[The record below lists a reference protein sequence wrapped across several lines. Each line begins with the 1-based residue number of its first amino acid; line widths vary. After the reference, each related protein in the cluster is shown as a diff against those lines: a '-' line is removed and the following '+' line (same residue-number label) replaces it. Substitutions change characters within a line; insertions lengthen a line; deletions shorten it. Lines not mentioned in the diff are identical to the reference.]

1 MGVDLKPILVSEC
14 ITLEELRDKIIVVDA
29 SNILHQ
35 FLGTIRKADGTPLT
49 DSEGNVTSHL
59 VGLFYRTLKMMNEF
73 KIKPVYVFDGEM
85 PSLKTRVME
94 ERAQR
99 RREADRKWEKAI
111 ELEDDEE
118 AFKEA
123 VRTSVLTE
131 SMIDDAKKLLQLFGL
146 PTIQAPGEAEAQ
158 CAYMTRD
165 EQIYAMNSRDYDSLL
180 FGAKRLLR
188 YMTISN
194 RDNIEII
201 ELESFLCRHDISL
214 DQLVDMGLLIGTDYN
229 EGVFRVGPKTSLKL
243 IKKYGGIENL
253 PKKYLDKLDDNYLD
267 VKRLFTDPLIDK
279 AYSLR
284 FEEIKKDQITSFLC
298 QEREFPLDR
307 VTDNLEK
314 I

>member
-14 ITLEELRDKIIVVDA
+14 IRLQELSNKIIVIDA

-35 FLGTIRKADGTPLT
+35 FLGTIRKQDGTPLT
-49 DSEGNVTSHL
+49 DGEGNVTSHL

-85 PSLKTRVME
+85 PSLKTSVME

-99 RREADRKWEKAI
+99 RREAERKWEKA
-111 ELEDDEE
+111 LESGDDEE

-131 SMIDDAKKLLQLFGL
+131 SMIADAKKLLQLFGL

-165 EQIYAMNSRDYDSLL
+165 EQVYAMNSRDYDSLL

-194 RDNIEII
+194 KDNIEII
-201 ELESFLCRHDISL
+201 ELENFLHHHDISL

-243 IKKYGGIENL
+243 IKKYGRIDNL
-253 PKKYLDKLDDNYLD
+253 PEKYLDKLDENYLD
-267 VKRLFTDPLIDK
+267 VKRLFTNPFVDK
-279 AYSLR
+279 EYSLR
-284 FEEIKKDQITSFLC
+284 FEEIKKDQLTRFLC
-298 QEREFPLDR
+298 KERGFPLDR
-307 VTDNLEK
+307 VTGNLEK